1 MKQLKLIQ
9 TSLFCVALLT
19 SGWRASLSCA
29 DWPQIL
35 GPNRDGKVVAAGHW
49 LKELP
54 KQSPTTLWEIPV
66 GQGYAGAAISM
77 GHVAVFD
84 HLDGK
89 DRIRLVSLLD
99 GSVYWEQMLA
109 SGYRG
114 GVNNDCGPRCVPTIL
129 PDAILCYGAS
139 GQLSCIERQDGKLR
153 WTRPMRKEF
162 DANDGYFGAGSTP
175 LVVGDVAIVNV
186 GGRKEGSVV
195 AVRLSDG
202 RTQWQTA
209 GAEASYASPILW
221 RMGEKQI
228 IIAVTRLT
236 TVGLNPENGE
246 VLFDFKFGMRGPTVN
261 AATPIQISS
270 GEVFLTSSYGIGSSL
285 IQPNSNPLSVVFRG
299 QQSLSS
305 QYITPIEIDGRIYG
319 CDGREDAGRTQL
331 VCLDPSSPETPLWIE
346 RISEITHLLGM
357 GNHILGVGINGK
369 LTLFQADPKRFHP
382 VAKCDLPR
390 GVYRALPA
398 YSKGILLLRDSEE
411 GSQHRLRAWN
421 LNLD

>member
-1 MKQLKLIQ
+1 MNQFTPIQ
-9 TSLFCVALLT
+9 AILLFAALLT
-19 SGWRASLSCA
+19 SGWKASVSLA

-35 GPNRDGKVVAAGHW
+35 GPNRNGKVEAADHW

-54 KQSPTTLWEIPV
+54 KEVPNPLWEIPV
-66 GQGYAGAAISM
+66 GEGYAGAAISQ
-77 GHVAVFD
+77 GQVAVFD
-84 HLDGK
+84 HQDKK
-89 DRIRLVSLLD
+89 DRILLVSLLD
-99 GSVYWEQMLA
+99 GSVYWEQRLA
-109 SGYRG
+109 SGYQG
-114 GVNNDCGPRCVPTIL
+114 GVNNDRGPRCVPTIL
-129 PDAILCYGAS
+129 PDAVLCYGAS
-139 GQLSCIERQDGKLR
+139 GQLSCVERQDGKLR

-162 DANDGYFGAGSTP
+162 SANDGYFGAGSTP
-175 LVVGDVAIVNV
+175 LVIGDLAIVNV
-186 GGRKEGSVV
+186 GGSKEGSVV

-202 RTQWQTA
+202 QTEWQTA

-221 RMGEKQI
+221 RMGDEEI
-228 IIAVTRLT
+228 VIVVTRLT
-236 TVGLNPENGE
+236 TVGLNPKNGE

-261 AATPIQISS
+261 AATPIQLSS
-270 GEVFLTSSYGIGSSL
+270 GEVFLTSSYGIGASL
-285 IQPNSNPLSVVFRG
+285 IQPNSNPHSVLFRD

-305 QYITPIEIDGRIYG
+305 QYVTPIEIDGRIYG

-357 GNHILGVGINGK
+357 GKRILGIGINGK
-369 LTLFQADPKRFHP
+369 LTLFQANPTRYQS
-382 VAKCDLPR
+382 VAELELPR

>member
-1 MKQLKLIQ
+1 MNQLKPIQ
-9 TSLFCVALLT
+9 TSLFCVVLLT
-19 SGWRASLSCA
+19 SGWVALPCFA

-35 GPNRDGKVVAAGHW
+35 GPNRNGKVQAASHW
-49 LKELP
+49 LKDLP
-54 KQSPTTLWEIPV
+54 KEAPGTLWEIPV
-66 GQGYAGAAISM
+66 GEGYAGAAISQ
-77 GHVAVFD
+77 GQVAVFD
-84 HLDGK
+84 HQGRQ

-99 GSVYWEQMLA
+99 GSVYWEQRLA
-109 SGYRG
+109 SGYQG
-114 GVNNDCGPRCVPTIL
+114 GVNNDRGPRCVPTIL
-129 PDAILCYGAS
+129 PDAVLCYGAS
-139 GQLSCIERQDGKLR
+139 GQLSCVERQDGKLR

-175 LVVGDVAIVNV
+175 LVVGDLAIVNV
-186 GGRKEGSVV
+186 GGSKEGSVV
-195 AVRLSDG
+195 AVRLADG
-202 RTQWQTA
+202 TTKWQTA

-221 RMGEKQI
+221 RKGDESI
-228 IIAVTRLT
+228 VIVVTRLT

-261 AATPIQISS
+261 AATPIQLSS
-270 GEVFLTSSYGIGSSL
+270 GEVFLTSSYGIGASL
-285 IQPNSNPLSVVFRG
+285 ILPNSNPLSILFRD

-305 QYITPIEIDGRIYG
+305 QYITPVEIDGCIYG

-369 LTLFQADPKRFHP
+369 LTLFQADPSRYQS
-382 VAKCDLPR
+382 VAELELPR

-411 GSQHRLRAWN
+411 GAQHRLRAWN

>member
-1 MKQLKLIQ
+1 MHQLKLIQ
-9 TSLFCVALLT
+9 TSLLCVALLT
-19 SGWRASLSCA
+19 SGWRGSPSYA

-35 GPNRDGKVVAAGHW
+35 GPNRNGKVEASSHW
-49 LKELP
+49 LKDLPKEAPEALWELP
-54 KQSPTTLWEIPV
+54 V
-66 GQGYAGAAISM
+66 GEGYSGAAISQ
-77 GHVAVFD
+77 GQVAVFD
-84 HLDGK
+84 HLDRK

-109 SGYRG
+109 SGYQG
-114 GVNNDCGPRCVPTIL
+114 GVNNDRGPRSVPTIL

-139 GQLSCIERQDGKLR
+139 GQLSCVERQDGKLR
-153 WTRPMRKEF
+153 WTRPLRKEYK
-162 DANDGYFGAGSTP
+162 ATDGYFGAGSTP
-175 LVVGDVAIVNV
+175 LVIGDLAIVNV
-186 GGRKEGSVV
+186 GGSKEGSVV

-202 RTQWQTA
+202 QTQWQTD

-221 RMGEKQI
+221 RMGDERI
-228 IIAVTRLT
+228 VIVVTRLT

-246 VLFDFKFGMRGPTVN
+246 ILFDFKFGMRGPTVN

-270 GEVFLTSSYGIGSSL
+270 GEVFLTSSYGIGASL
-285 IQPNSNPLSVVFRG
+285 IQPNSNPLSVLFRDK
-299 QQSLSS
+299 QSLSS

-357 GNHILGVGINGK
+357 GNQILGVGINGK
-369 LTLFQADPKRFHP
+369 LTLFQADPSRYSP
-382 VAKCDLPR
+382 VAELDLPR

-411 GSQHRLRAWN
+411 GAQHRLRAWN
-421 LNLD
+421 LNLN